1 MKLVMPRITNG
12 DRGACYHA
20 RFMGDVSEFSIG
32 VDLGGTNLRAAA
44 IDRSGKMLDRVSG
57 STARSEGREAILGD
71 MVDAIRTLRER
82 LGASGLAGIGVA
94 VPGFILLEEGVIRN
108 SNNLASLENF
118 PIRDELSRR
127 LGTPVILENDA
138 NAAALGEK
146 WIGAGRSVSDLVL
159 LTLGT
164 GIGGGVISGGKV
176 LRGFLGMAGELGHI
190 TVVPNG
196 NPCGCGNRGC
206 VEKHASATALTAM
219 AKLLGLGDGLTAK
232 QVYDFALAGNEK
244 ARTIFVSMGEALGIA
259 LAMLVNTF
267 NFPLYLLGGGVLGAW
282 DLFAP
287 AMLEETRRRSFTFR
301 ATNTRVEKAQL
312 GNEAGLVGA
321 AYLPF
326 AAA

>member
-1 MKLVMPRITNG
+1 MQDNP
-12 DRGACYHA
+12 
-20 RFMGDVSEFSIG
+20 EFSIG

-44 IDRSGKMLDRVSG
+44 VSRDGKMLDSVSLG
-57 STARSEGREAILGD
+57 TAYAGGREAILGD
-71 MVDAIRTLRER
+71 MVDAIATLRER
-82 LGASGLAGIGVA
+82 WGTANLAGIGVA

-127 LGTPVILENDA
+127 LETPVILENDA

-146 WIGAGRSVSDLVL
+146 WIGAGRDVNDLVL

-164 GIGGGVISGGKV
+164 GIGGGVISNGNV

-206 VEKHASATALTAM
+206 VEKHASATAVIATAR
-219 AKLLGLGDGLTAK
+219 LLGLGHDLTAK
-232 QVYDFALAGNEK
+232 QVYELAIGGNEK
-244 ARTIFVSMGEALGIA
+244 ARNIFVSMGEALGIA

-267 NFPLYLLGGGVLGAW
+267 NFPLYLLSGGVLGAW

-287 AMLEETRRRSFTFR
+287 AMIEETRRRSFTFR
-301 ATNTRVEKAQL
+301 NTNTRIGKAAL
-312 GNEAGLVGA
+312 GNEAGLYGA
-321 AYLPF
+321 AYLPWLEEKEHSSKG
-326 AAA
+326 AGAGMLR